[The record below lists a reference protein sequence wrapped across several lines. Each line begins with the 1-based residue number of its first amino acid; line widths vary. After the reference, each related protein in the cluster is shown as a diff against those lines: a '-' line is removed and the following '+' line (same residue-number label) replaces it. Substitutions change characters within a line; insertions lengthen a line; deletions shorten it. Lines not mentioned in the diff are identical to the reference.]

1 MLRSQTL
8 ANIHEIF
15 SNYILVDLLY
25 ILRSSVGSSFCTHYT
40 CLVFQIAPL
49 NVFCHH
55 NRHLIGHFKFLW
67 IFEYFRKIAL
77 KTSRWKAR
85 RSRDLSSPSLLTQY
99 NTHTCWGTT
108 LTTKQTEPTI
118 IIFDLGTNPVVG
130 HVLVHFVDKIHV
142 LVATVE
148 LLWLWCFHILTLFQ
162 RWTNFTGS
170 KAI

>member
-49 NVFCHH
+49 NVLCHH
-55 NRHLIGHFKFLW
+55 NRHLIKHFKFLW
-67 IFEYFRKIAL
+67 IFEYFRKIA
-77 KTSRWKAR
+77 
-85 RSRDLSSPSLLTQY
+85 SPSLLTQY
-99 NTHTCWGTT
+99 NTQYWGTT

-118 IIFDLGTNPVVG
+118 IIFHLDTNPVVG

-162 RWTNFTGS
+162 RWTNFIGS